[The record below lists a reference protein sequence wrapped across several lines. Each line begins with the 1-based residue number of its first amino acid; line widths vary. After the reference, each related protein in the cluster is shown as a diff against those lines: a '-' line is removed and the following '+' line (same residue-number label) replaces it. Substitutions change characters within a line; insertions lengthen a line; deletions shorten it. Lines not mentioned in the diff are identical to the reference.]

1 MQKNWLTT
9 IKSIITRRQLLIN
22 LVILIAFTLLAIR
35 VNIDD
40 RLPLDEILIQVPHQI
55 FSSNWDPIF
64 KVIYF
69 GTGVKVT
76 AVIVACTLIFL
87 AWKRY
92 WLEAKVLAFSTLGI
106 LILVD
111 QILKP
116 MISRSR
122 PGDRLVHVVGRSFP
136 SGHATGNILFYY
148 FVAYLLAESFPKF
161 TIYIYGLA
169 TTLLILIGFSSVY
182 LRVHWPA
189 DIVAGYGLG
198 YVCLTISL
206 GILEML
212 RTKNH

>member
-1 MQKNWLTT
+1 MIRSLL
-9 IKSIITRRQLLIN
+9 TRRQLLIN
-22 LVILIAFTLLAIR
+22 LIILTAFTLLAIR
-35 VNIDD
+35 VNIND
-40 RLPLDEILIQVPHQI
+40 RLSLDEILIKVPHQI
-55 FSSNWDPIF
+55 FPTSWDPIF

-122 PGDRLVHVVGRSFP
+122 PSDRLVHVVGRSFP

-148 FVAYLLAESFPKF
+148 FVAYLLAERFPKF

-189 DIVAGYGLG
+189 DIVAGYALG

-212 RTKNH
+212 RRKSH

>member
-1 MQKNWLTT
+1 M
-9 IKSIITRRQLLIN
+9 IKSLLTRRQILIN
-22 LVILIAFTLLAIR
+22 LIILTAFTILAIR
-35 VNIDD
+35 VNIND
-40 RLPLDEILIQVPHQI
+40 RLPLDEILIKVPHQI
-55 FSSNWDPIF
+55 FPASWDGIF

-116 MISRSR
+116 IISRSR
-122 PGDRLVHVVGRSFP
+122 PDDRLVHVVGRSFP

-148 FVAYLLAESFPKF
+148 FVAYLLAERFPHL

-169 TTLLILIGFSSVY
+169 TALLILIGFSSVY

-206 GILEML
+206 GILEIL
-212 RTKNH
+212 RGKK

>member
-1 MQKNWLTT
+1 M
-9 IKSIITRRQLLIN
+9 IKSVLTRRQLLIN
-22 LVILIAFTLLAIR
+22 LVILTAFTLLAIR
-35 VNIDD
+35 VNIND
-40 RLPLDEILIQVPHQI
+40 RLPLDEILVKVPHQI
-55 FSSNWDPIF
+55 FSSHWDPIF
-64 KVIYF
+64 RVIYF

-111 QILKP
+111 QIMKP
-116 MISRSR
+116 IISRSR
-122 PGDRLVHVVGRSFP
+122 PSDRLVHVVGRSFP

-148 FVAYLLAESFPKF
+148 FVAYLLAERFPQL
-161 TIYIYGLA
+161 TIYIYSLA

-206 GILEML
+206 GVLEML
-212 RTKNH
+212 RRKNY